1 MGLDSITKRVLL
13 LVEGPDDHAIVC
25 YLLNGINPDW
35 KQSIDVQHNGG
46 ASGLPKAA
54 RAIRLVSGFDQVR
67 QLAVLVDADESP
79 AKTDQVWS
87 EEKRLFLIEYPDRK
101 MDYLVLPSSAA
112 KGALETVFLQSLGQ
126 ENINFQC
133 VANFMACLSGHTR
146 HTTQAQ
152 KDKLALISYINSCV
166 KTPYSR
172 VGVALGQGAKKL
184 FDFTHPAFQPLVVF
198 LESLFDV

>member
-1 MGLDSITKRVLL
+1 MLLDSITARVLL

-25 YLLNGINPDW
+25 YLLNGINPGW
-35 KQSIDVQHNGG
+35 KQSIDVQHKGG
-46 ASGLPKAA
+46 ASGLAQAA
-54 RAIRLVSGFDQVR
+54 RAIRLVTGFDQVR
-67 QLAVLVDADESP
+67 KLAVLVDADEAP
-79 AKTDQVWS
+79 EKTDQNWA
-87 EEKRLFLIEYPDRK
+87 EEKRLFLIDCPDRQ
-101 MDYLVLPSSAA
+101 MHYLVLPSSAA
-112 KGALETVFLQSLGQ
+112 KGALESVFLQSLEP

-152 KDKLALISYINSCV
+152 KDKLALISYINSSV

-172 VGVALGQGAKKL
+172 VGIALGQGAKKL

>member
-1 MGLDSITKRVLL
+1 MLLDAITKKVLL

-35 KQSIDVQHNGG
+35 KLSIDVQHNGG

-67 QLAVLVDADESP
+67 KLAVLVDADESP
-79 AKTDQVWS
+79 EKTDQIWA
-87 EEKRLFLIEYPDRK
+87 EEKRLFLIDCPDRQ
-101 MDYLVLPSSAA
+101 MDYLVLPSSTA
-112 KGALETVFLQSLGQ
+112 KGALETVFLHSLER
-126 ENINFQC
+126 ENIKFQC
-133 VANFMACLSGHTR
+133 VANFMECLSGHTR

-152 KDKLALISYINSCV
+152 KDKLALISYINASV

-172 VGVALGQGAKKL
+172 VGVALGQGAKDL
-184 FDFTHPAFQPLVVF
+184 FDFKNPAFEPLVNF
-198 LESLFDV
+198 LKSLF